1 VSVPQYKPCHI
12 PLKYGRLIKKSGHIR
27 PHDMGGYILPCIA
40 SEDILLKCCLIWFNA
55 WVLVM
60 NDQRKEWVVHKH
72 ECEVLVRLLKE
83 KQRRPTSTLRMVLR
97 LLIKRR
103 LQADKVGR

>member
-1 VSVPQYKPCHI
+1 MSVPQYKPCHI
-12 PLKYGRLIKKSGHIR
+12 PLKYGCLIKKNDHIW
-27 PHDMGGYILPCIA
+27 PHDMGGYILPCTA
-40 SEDILLKCCLIWFNA
+40 SEDILLKCCSIWFNA

-60 NDQRKEWVVHKH
+60 NDQRKEWAVHKH
-72 ECEVLVRLLKE
+72 ECEVLVRLLRE